1 MSGIAKEVP
10 ESAPVPVLQALPDS
24 FSSNPPTPFY
34 LSLLNFPPPSFAH
47 PYALLVYTI
56 AACVAPFLCARMVH
70 TAKLQWAL
78 RGVPGPPAMP
88 FVGTLILLTK
98 GNWELYRLLRFA
110 NKIYGSMFQLWI
122 GSRPVVF
129 LFRAEVVKPLL
140 SSPEHIDKSIE
151 YNFLQPWLGRGLV
164 TSTGEKWH
172 ARRKLLTNTMHKS
185 VLEVFLSMM
194 IQESDL
200 LIKRLDEQI
209 QETKAEERG
218 PDGWSKTFDIVPLSK
233 LTALDTTCKTIM
245 GINIHEQSESE
256 YMTYLEAINRLTSVL
271 HQRFLTPWLRPDI
284 LFNLSALG
292 RDHDKCIRI
301 TRSFAD
307 KVIRERKE
315 ERELQKKMSAMNGD
329 GDEDGPKVAR
339 RKALLDL
346 LLEMS
351 ENGES
356 LSDQDIREEVDTFM
370 FAGHDTISACFSW
383 TLYLLG
389 HHPEIQDRVVQEVES
404 ELGDKLDGN
413 DITLGDLGNLN
424 FLGSCIKET
433 MRLFPPVPLMGRDL
447 KTPLKINGHTLRP
460 GTAVVVATYIL
471 HRDPKVFPEPEKFDP
486 DRFLG
491 PEAEHRSPF
500 AYTPFSAG
508 SRNCIGQ
515 KFAMM
520 EVKLWL
526 AKVLRLFE
534 FRSLDK
540 RRELRLQGEIVL
552 NNINGVRLS
561 TRRRNLNNNLS

>member
-1 MSGIAKEVP
+1 MDSNR
-10 ESAPVPVLQALPDS
+10 VPVLEHLPDTFPSQHVSPS
-24 FSSNPPTPFY
+24 FL
-34 LSLLNFPPPSFAH
+34 LSLFNLPPPSLSH
-47 PYALLVYTI
+47 PYALTLYTL
-56 AACVAPFLCARMVH
+56 AAVLAPYLIARMIR

-78 RGVPGPPAMP
+78 RGVPGPPALP
-88 FVGTLILLTK
+88 FVGNLILLTK
-98 GNWELYRLLRFA
+98 GNWELYRLLRLA

-122 GSRPVVF
+122 GGRPCVF

-140 SSPEHIDKSIE
+140 NSPEHIDKSLE
-151 YNFLQPWLGRGLV
+151 YRFLQPWLGRGLV
-164 TSTGEKWH
+164 TSTGDKWH

-200 LIKRLDEQI
+200 LVKRLEAKIDS
-209 QETKAEERG
+209 TPVEERG
-218 PDGWSKTFDIVPLSK
+218 PGGWSQTFDMVPISK
-233 LTALDTTCKTIM
+233 LSALDTTCKTIM
-245 GINIHEQSESE
+245 GINIHEQSETE
-256 YMTYLEAINRLTSVL
+256 YMEYLEAINRLTSVL
-271 HQRFLTPWLRPDI
+271 HQRFLTPWLRPDF
-284 LFNLSALG
+284 LFSLSALG
-292 RDHDKCIRI
+292 RDHDKCLRI

-307 KVIRERKE
+307 KVIKERKE
-315 ERELQKKMSAMNGD
+315 ERAMQKMTAD
-329 GDEDGPKVAR
+329 QEAGDESVPKVAAR

-351 ENGES
+351 ENGEN

-370 FAGHDTISACFSW
+370 FAGHDTISACVSW
-383 TLYLLG
+383 ALYLFG
-389 HHPEIQDRVVQEVES
+389 HSPEIQDRAVHEIETV
-404 ELGDKLDGN
+404 LGDKLDTN
-413 DITLGDLGNLN
+413 EITPGDLGLLTY
-424 FLGSCIKET
+424 LGYCIKET

-447 KTPLKINGHTLRP
+447 KTPLKINDHTLRP

-486 DRFLG
+486 DRFIG
-491 PEAEHRSPF
+491 PEAESRSPF

-526 AKVLRLFE
+526 AKVLRVFE

-561 TRRRNLNNNLS
+561 VRRRNHNNNITS